1 MMESSDHRDLND
13 VPMVG
18 RLYRSRYRRVFSQR
32 EVGAAIVIIRK
43 IVSKET
49 AQVLLVEN
57 DHVID
62 AISTQ
67 GSDQAFHE
75 RIQVRRRLQ
84 SIRTVR

>member
-49 AQVLLVEN
+49 AQVLLVED

-62 AISTQ
+62 AVPT
-67 GSDQAFHE
+67 
-75 RIQVRRRLQ
+75 
-84 SIRTVR
+84 